1 MNVPAW
7 LWFATFAGILVLLA
21 IDLFIVDHNPHAIR
35 IAEAARWVVFYVV
48 LAVLFGL
55 GILVFSGGQYAG
67 EFFAGYIT
75 EYSLSVDN
83 LFVFVIIMST
93 FAVPAIHQHKVLLF
107 GILAAL
113 VLRGLFIAAGA
124 AVIERFEWVFY
135 IFGAF
140 LLYTGYKLAF
150 RREDDDEENY
160 QENFVLRQVRRALP
174 VTEDYH
180 GAKVFTRIDGK
191 RYVTPMLVV
200 MLAIGTTDILFA
212 LDSIPAIF
220 GLTKE
225 PFLVFA
231 ANAFAL
237 MGLRQLYFL
246 LGGLLN
252 RLVYLDIGLAMI
264 LGFIGVKL
272 ILEAL
277 HGSGVSWAPHIGIVT
292 SLSVIVGVL
301 IVTTVLSLAQGPP
314 RPVRGEAPA
323 DRGHGGPG
331 RRRRRT
337 RGQPASGPTRRGA
350 GRAGPGAAAAER
362 ASRAA
367 ASPPRSVSRSAAP
380 GRARRPAAR
389 PGRRRGSA
397 RAAWRRPRVPADH
410 DQVGALP
417 GRDRAAVLGHVEQLG
432 RPSRWRRAAP
442 APASSRSRS
451 AAPAR
456 PGCARAGRPRSRCP
470 SPPSRPPRSARRTD
484 SACTSSTIVR
494 LGQHRVRVRH
504 PGAGQVEHHPRRGQ
518 RRHQPGAPVEHQL
531 DRLVVQVDA
540 VLDRTAPRCG
550 RRP

>member
-1 MNVPAW
+1 VNVPTW
-7 LWFATFAGILVLLA
+7 LWFATIAGILVLLA
-21 IDLFIVDHNPHAIR
+21 VDLFIVDHNPHKIR
-35 IAEAARWVVFYVV
+35 VSEAARWVVFYVA

-55 GILVFSGGQYAG
+55 GIMVFSGGRYAG

-113 VLRGLFIAAGA
+113 ILRGLFIAAGA

-135 IFGAF
+135 LFGAF

-160 QENFVLRQVRRALP
+160 QENLVLRLVRRAVP

-180 GAKVFTRIDGK
+180 DAKVFTKIAGK

-225 PFLVFA
+225 PFLVFS

-252 RLVYLDIGLAMI
+252 RLVYLDVGLAVI

-277 HGSGVSWAPHIGIVT
+277 HGGGVSWAPEIGIVP
-292 SLSVIVGVL
+292 SLAVIVSVL
-301 IVTTVLSLAQGPP
+301 TVTTVLSLAK
-314 RPVRGEAPA
+314 VRRDPSAAKHLPSAASTTA
-323 DRGHGGPG
+323 DR
-331 RRRRRT
+331 
-337 RGQPASGPTRRGA
+337 
-350 GRAGPGAAAAER
+350 
-362 ASRAA
+362 
-367 ASPPRSVSRSAAP
+367 
-380 GRARRPAAR
+380 
-389 PGRRRGSA
+389 
-397 RAAWRRPRVPADH
+397 
-410 DQVGALP
+410 
-417 GRDRAAVLGHVEQLG
+417 
-432 RPSRWRRAAP
+432 
-442 APASSRSRS
+442 
-451 AAPAR
+451 PAR
-456 PGCARAGRPRSRCP
+456 PV
-470 SPPSRPPRSARRTD
+470 D
-484 SACTSSTIVR
+484 
-494 LGQHRVRVRH
+494 
-504 PGAGQVEHHPRRGQ
+504 RRG
-518 RRHQPGAPVEHQL
+518 
-531 DRLVVQVDA
+531 
-540 VLDRTAPRCG
+540 
-550 RRP
+550 

>member
-1 MNVPAW
+1 VNVPAW
-7 LWFATFAGILVLLA
+7 LWFATIAGILVLLA
-21 IDLFIVDHNPHAIR
+21 VDLFIVDHNPHAIR
-35 IAEAARWVVFYVV
+35 ISEAARWVVFYVA
-48 LAVLFGL
+48 LAIVFGV
-55 GILVFSGGQYAG
+55 GILIFSGGQYAG
-67 EFFAGYIT
+67 EYFAGYIT

-93 FAVPAIHQHKVLLF
+93 FGVPAIHQHKVLLF

-150 RREDDDEENY
+150 RRNDDDEENY
-160 QENFVLRQVRRALP
+160 KENFALRLVRRALP
-174 VTEDYH
+174 VTESYH
-180 GAKVFTRIDGK
+180 GSKVFTKIDGK

-252 RLVYLDIGLAMI
+252 RLVYLDIGLAII

-277 HGSGVSWAPHIGIVT
+277 HGGGVSWAPEIGIVP

-301 IVTTVLSLAQGPP
+301 IITTVLSLLK
-314 RPVRGEAPA
+314 VRRDPSAAKHLPTAATATATASEDAAVAGGAAGTGAA
-323 DRGHGGPG
+323 DPDR
-331 RRRRRT
+331 
-337 RGQPASGPTRRGA
+337 AA
-350 GRAGPGAAAAER
+350 GRGTAG
-362 ASRAA
+362 
-367 ASPPRSVSRSAAP
+367 SPD
-380 GRARRPAAR
+380 RRPAAADAEA
-389 PGRRRGSA
+389 PAGAARRNGST
-397 RAAWRRPRVPADH
+397 RADTPA
-410 DQVGALP
+410 
-417 GRDRAAVLGHVEQLG
+417 RDR
-432 RPSRWRRAAP
+432 P
-442 APASSRSRS
+442 
-451 AAPAR
+451 
-456 PGCARAGRPRSRCP
+456 
-470 SPPSRPPRSARRTD
+470 
-484 SACTSSTIVR
+484 
-494 LGQHRVRVRH
+494 
-504 PGAGQVEHHPRRGQ
+504 
-518 RRHQPGAPVEHQL
+518 
-531 DRLVVQVDA
+531 
-540 VLDRTAPRCG
+540 
-550 RRP
+550 